1 MNYSEI
7 VYTLVN
13 FLIVGLIFMITL
25 AITFKILLK
34 KYSLDNKKI
43 KFYGLFLGMN
53 NRQILSFSMTSLN
66 YIFLVYCLLSLSK
79 LSIVYIFFSVSL
91 VLLSDLLIK
100 NYPKGLLNILY
111 ELISLITIY
120 VNNLLYGFIIE
131 KNSIPIAISIVF
143 IIILSML
150 FYSYILFKSLNN
162 IIVKDKNIKEEKYS
176 L

>member
-162 IIVKDKNIKEEKYS
+162 IIIKDKNIKEEKYS